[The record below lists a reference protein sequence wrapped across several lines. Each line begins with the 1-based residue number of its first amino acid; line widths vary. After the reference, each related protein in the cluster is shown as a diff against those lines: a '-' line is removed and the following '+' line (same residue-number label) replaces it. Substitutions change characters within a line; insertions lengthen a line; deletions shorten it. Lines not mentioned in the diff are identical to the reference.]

1 VKRALALILCVFPA
15 YASPPFLP
23 IATCDKGVCTMTQ
36 KDYEAFQQ
44 FHVAVYQATQEMQE
58 HMKHLERENGNLRGL
73 IAKNLHCQLGRK
85 I

>member
-1 VKRALALILCVFPA
+1 MKRLAALILCVFPA

-23 IATCDKGVCTMTQ
+23 IAKCEKGVCAMTQ

-44 FHVAVYQATQEMQE
+44 FHVAVYQQTQEVSE
-58 HMKHLERENGNLRGL
+58 YVRNLERENGNLRGL

>member
-1 VKRALALILCVFPA
+1 MKRLAALIFCVFPA
-15 YASPPFLP
+15 YAQPPFLP
-23 IATCDKGVCTMTQ
+23 IAVCDKGICTMKQ

-44 FHVAVYQATQEMQE
+44 FHVAVYQQSQEVAEYVRQM
-58 HMKHLERENGNLRGL
+58 ERENGQLRGL